1 MIAERASLVRYAWLS
16 VAASVVVI
24 ALKALAWWIT
34 DSVGLLADALESGV
48 NLVAAI
54 AALVALHVAAQ
65 PADEG
70 HPYGHGKAEY
80 FSSWLEGA
88 LIVVAAAA
96 IAVTAVYRLLHQQ
109 PLQDIGAGLA
119 VSIVATSINLAVARV
134 LLRVGARHHSIA
146 LEADGRHLMTDVWT
160 SVGVV
165 VGVGAVALTGQR
177 WLDPVVALA
186 VALNIVRAGFSLVR
200 RSAQGLMDSALPNVD
215 QATIRAILDR
225 YRDDGIDYHALRT
238 RQAGARRFIELHL
251 LVPGAWTVQRGHDVM
266 ERIEAQV
273 RERIPNA
280 TMSIHLE
287 PIEDAASWA
296 DVALDRIDPHSGER

>member
-1 MIAERASLVRYAWLS
+1 MILERASLVRYAWLS
-16 VAASVVVI
+16 VAASIVVI

-34 DSVGLLADALESGV
+34 GSVGLLADALESVV
-48 NLVAAI
+48 NLVAAF

-96 IAVTAVYRLLHQQ
+96 IAVTAVERLLHPQ
-109 PLQDIGAGLA
+109 PLQDIGVGLA
-119 VSIVATSINLAVARV
+119 VSVVATSINLAAARV
-134 LLRVGARHHSIA
+134 LLRAGARHHSIA
-146 LEADGRHLMTDVWT
+146 LEADGRHLMADVWT

-165 VGVGAVALTGQR
+165 GGVGAVALTGQP

-186 VALNIVRAGFSLVR
+186 VALNIVRTGFALVR
-200 RSAQGLMDSALPNVD
+200 RSAQGLMDSSLPDAD
-215 QATIRAILDR
+215 QATIRAILDGH
-225 YRDDGIDYHALRT
+225 RDAGIDYHALRT

-251 LVPGAWTVQRGHDVM
+251 LVPGAWTVQQGHDVM

-287 PIEDAASWA
+287 PIEDSASWA
-296 DVALDRIDPHSGER
+296 DVALDRSDPHSSER

>member
-1 MIAERASLVRYAWLS
+1 MDHGLG
-16 VAASVVVI
+16 
-24 ALKALAWWIT
+24 
-34 DSVGLLADALESGV
+34 GLLADALESGV
-48 NLVAAI
+48 NLVAAF

-96 IAVTAVYRLLHQQ
+96 IAVTAIDRLLHQQ
-109 PLQDIGAGLA
+109 ALQAIGAGLA
-119 VSIVATSINLAVARV
+119 VSVVATAINFAVARV
-134 LLRVGARHHSIA
+134 LLRVGTRHHSIA

-177 WLDPVVALA
+177 WLDPAVALA

-266 ERIEAQV
+266 ERIEAQI

-296 DVALDRIDPHSGER
+296 DIALDRTDPHSGER

>member
-1 MIAERASLVRYAWLS
+1 MITERASLVRYAWLS
-16 VAASVVVI
+16 VAASIVVI

-34 DSVGLLADALESGV
+34 GSVGLLADALESGV
-48 NLVAAI
+48 NLVAAF
-54 AALVALHVAAQ
+54 AALVALAVAAQ

-109 PLQDIGAGLA
+109 ALQAIGAGLA
-119 VSIVATSINLAVARV
+119 VSIVATAINFSVARV
-134 LLRVGARHHSIA
+134 LLRVGVRHHSIA
-146 LEADGRHLMTDVWT
+146 LEADGRHLMADVWT

-165 VGVGAVALTGQR
+165 VGVGAVALTGQA

-186 VALNIVRAGFSLVR
+186 VALNIVRAGFALVR
-200 RSAQGLMDSALPNVD
+200 RSAQGLMDSALPSAD

-266 ERIEAQV
+266 ERIEAQI

-287 PIEDAASWA
+287 PIEDSASWD
-296 DVALDRIDPHSGER
+296 DVALDRSDPHTGER

>member
-1 MIAERASLVRYAWLS
+1 MPKPASLVRYAWLS
-16 VAASVVVI
+16 VAASIVVI

-34 DSVGLLADALESGV
+34 GSVGLLADALESVV
-48 NLVAAI
+48 NLVAAF

-96 IAVTAVYRLLHQQ
+96 IAVTAVERLLHPQ
-109 PLQDIGAGLA
+109 PLQDIGVGLA
-119 VSIVATSINLAVARV
+119 VSVVATSINLAAARV
-134 LLRVGARHHSIA
+134 LLRAGARHHSIA
-146 LEADGRHLMTDVWT
+146 LEADGRHLMADVWT

-165 VGVGAVALTGQR
+165 VGVGAVALTGQP

-186 VALNIVRAGFSLVR
+186 VALNIVRTGFALVR
-200 RSAQGLMDSALPNVD
+200 RSAQGLMDSSLPDAD
-215 QATIRAILDR
+215 QATIRAILDGH
-225 YRDDGIDYHALRT
+225 RDAGIDYHALRT

-251 LVPGAWTVQRGHDVM
+251 LVPGAWTVQQGHDVM

-287 PIEDAASWA
+287 PIEDCATRAV
-296 DVALDRIDPHSGER
+296 VAPDRSDSHSSER

>member
-1 MIAERASLVRYAWLS
+1 MPKSGSLVRYALLS
-16 VAASVVVI
+16 VAASIVVI

-34 DSVGLLADALESGV
+34 GSVGLLADALESAV
-48 NLVAAI
+48 NVLAAF

-88 LIVVAAAA
+88 LIVIAA
-96 IAVTAVYRLLHQQ
+96 IAIGVTAVDRLLHPR
-109 PLQDIGAGLA
+109 PLQDVGVGLA
-119 VSIVATSINLAVARV
+119 VSIVATAINFTVARV
-134 LLRVGARHHSIA
+134 LLHAGVLHHSIA

-165 VGVGAVALTGQR
+165 VGVGAVAMTGLP
-177 WLDPVVALA
+177 WLDPVIALA
-186 VALNIVRAGFSLVR
+186 VALNIIVTGYLLVR
-200 RSAQGLMDSALPNVD
+200 RSAHGLMDAALPDAD
-215 QATIRAILDR
+215 QTAIRAVLER
-225 YRDDGIDYHALRT
+225 YREDGIDYHALRT

-266 ERIEAQV
+266 ERIEAEIH
-273 RERIPNA
+273 ERIPNA
-280 TMSIHLE
+280 TMSLHLE
-287 PIEDAASWA
+287 PIEDSASWD
-296 DVALDRIDPHSGER
+296 DVALDRPDPRSSIRK

>member
-266 ERIEAQV
+266 ERIEAQI

-296 DVALDRIDPHSGER
+296 DVALDRTDPHSGER